1 MKHVNIPIFIPHLGC
16 PNQCV
21 FCNQRSISG
30 VQRFDP
36 KSVKSII
43 EDSLKTIS
51 EDTEVEIAFFGG
63 SFTGID
69 RDLMIE
75 LLKIAHAYILD
86 GKVSHIRCSTRP
98 DYIDEEILD
107 ILHQYGVKVIE
118 LGLQSSSN
126 KVLTLS
132 KRGHDFEAEKKACE
146 LIIKHGFTLVGQMMI
161 GLPGSSLEDEIETA
175 NFIVNSGAKYARIY
189 PTVVFKETELCSQA
203 MNGEYSPLSLSEAV
217 TRSAKVLQVFLDNNV
232 EVIRIGLCSSENL
245 SSDETYFAGPNH
257 VAIGELVKSQIYL
270 EKIIEK
276 TKDVTVTSDD
286 VLKIYVAKGC
296 LSKAIGQKK
305 NNKFLLTQTL
315 KTENIVFC
323 ETDKL
328 SEYEVSVVVEGKNKK
343 CT

>member
-30 VQRFDP
+30 VQHFDP
-36 KSVKSII
+36 ESVKGII
-43 EDSLKTIS
+43 EASLDTIS
-51 EDTEVEIAFFGG
+51 SDAEVEIAFFGG

-69 RDLMIE
+69 RNLMIG
-75 LLKIAHAYILD
+75 LLEIANSYILS

-98 DYIDEEILD
+98 DYIDEDILD
-107 ILHQYGVKVIE
+107 ILKQYGVKVIE
-118 LGLQSSSN
+118 LGLQSTSD
-126 KVLTLS
+126 KVLALS
-132 KRGHDFEAEKKACE
+132 KRGHDLAAEKKACD
-146 LIIKHGFTLVGQMMI
+146 LIIKLGFSLVGQMMI
-161 GLPGSSLEDEIETA
+161 GLPGSSLDDEIETA

-189 PTVVFKETELCSQA
+189 PTVVFKETELCNQV
-203 MNGEYSPLSLSEAV
+203 MDGVYMPLSFEEAV
-217 TRSAKVLQVFLDNNV
+217 ARSARVLQIFLDNNV

-245 SSDETYFAGPNH
+245 SSDDTYFAGPNH
-257 VAIGELVKSQIYL
+257 VAIGELVKNKIYL

-276 TKDVTVTSDD
+276 TKNVKLKKED

-305 NNKFLLTQTL
+305 NNKFLLTKTL

-323 ETDKL
+323 EADNL